1 MRIEHG
7 EANIPWDRVAA
18 LFGEIGWTARTPDE
32 VRAAFARSSF
42 KAFAFEG
49 DELIGFGRTVDDGR
63 FYATVAD
70 VVVVPAW
77 QRRGVGTAIVQ
88 DLQGR
93 LKGFLMVTLTATP
106 EVQPFYRRLG
116 WRRMVTAMLFPRS
129 PRQAALNCEPDPPA

>member
-1 MRIEHG
+1 MRIEHSDQG
-7 EANIPWDRVAA
+7 VAWDRVAA
-18 LFGEIGWTARTPDE
+18 LFGEIGWTAREPDQ
-32 VRAAFARSSF
+32 VREAFARSTF
-42 KAFAFEG
+42 KAFAYEG

-70 VVVVPAW
+70 VVVIPAW

-88 DLQGR
+88 DLQTR

-116 WRRMVTAMLFPRS
+116 WRRLVTAMLFPRS
-129 PRQAALNCEPDPPA
+129 ARQAELNCEPE